1 MKKYLNAIL
10 SIGTLA
16 VLFYTLFDLK
26 EQVKQ
31 VDVLKKELKTV
42 TSVKDSLYNEA
53 FIKHVELGRYELSL
67 DYLQEIN
74 PKAALQFVNYMNH
87 ETE

>member
-10 SIGTLA
+10 SIGTVA

-31 VDVLKKELKTV
+31 VDVLKKQLNTV
-42 TSVKDSLYNEA
+42 TVLKDSLYDEA
-53 FIKHVELGRYELSL
+53 FIKQVELGRYELSL
-67 DYLQEIN
+67 NYLQEIN
-74 PKAALQFVNYMNH
+74 PKAAKQFTNYMNH